1 MSDRYGHKDYQNATL
16 DSLRGYWRKCRIMDN
31 PETAFIEA
39 TSELHGMAH
48 PYHRIGDLGNGAELP
63 GDMPFVCLRVPTGG
77 GKTVIGARAVRVFKD
92 ELLDEEQPLVLWLVP
107 SEAIKDQTVKLM
119 KNLSSPLRRVLDDE
133 LGDVEIYDGPEA
145 LGIQPNIIAGKA
157 TIIVSTIQAYRVD
170 KTDGRRVY
178 DNNGALMAHFE
189 HVPLEVKNSYPTG
202 FPHSLVNV
210 LRMHRPLVIV
220 DEAHGARSK
229 LSLQTLERFQPR
241 AIVELTATPIT
252 AHNEYPPSNV
262 LHSVSA
268 MELKAEKMIKL
279 PVELTAEP
287 GFKEIMAAAI
297 AQRESLEAEAAL
309 ERAETHEYI
318 RPILLFQAE
327 PHNQNRPDA
336 LTVEVL
342 EAALR
347 EEHNI
352 PAAQIAVHTGEE
364 KGLKDVNLNAEA
376 CPIRFVVTQSALK
389 EGWDCPFAYVL
400 CSVANLSSNTAVE
413 QMLGRILRMPNAKEK
428 KRPALNRAYAFVRSP
443 NFYLAANQLRDQL
456 VRKSG
461 YEEKEA
467 REFFVQRKKQSA
479 FDFNADGKR
488 SVTVTLPQIFPVDVL
503 PPSARAHV
511 VKHDAATREITLS
524 GKPDKKSAKALV
536 DAVEEPEAKEILRAA
551 IAQLGMQETIMAS
564 PAERQEHFAVPQ
576 MMLELDGEIFPA
588 DEGIWLEAEWSPPLP
603 PRDEDIPSLN
613 RAEKS
618 RNSGIIDV
626 VEGNVVTRELPEVA
640 DRMRL
645 IEVRE
650 NWSEVKLVSW
660 LDRNIAHNDLD
671 AGVARA
677 WFDAVVQR
685 MQADV
690 PLGRLV
696 RERFD
701 LRRTLEATLAQ
712 LRREARRK
720 EYQMALFGE
729 HHAVKVRVGGGHD
742 FVFDPNAYP
751 ARWVCKRSGDFLKH
765 YYEKVGE
772 LESETETG
780 NTPEEFLCAQYLD
793 EQAEIEWW
801 VRNLDRQPVHSFWL
815 QTSTDRFYPDF
826 VAKLKNGKILVV
838 EYKGLDRATNEDTEE
853 KERLGRLW
861 AARSGGQCVFEM
873 VKGPGELGKIQKAIK
888 AASIEQH

>member
-1 MSDRYGHKDYQNATL
+1 MSDRYGHKDYQNETL
-16 DSLRGYWRKCRIMDN
+16 RSLRVYWSKCRVSGN
-31 PETAFIEA
+31 PATSFIEA
-39 TSELHGMAH
+39 TAELHGMAH
-48 PYHRIGDLGNGAELP
+48 PYHKVGALENGTELP
-63 GDMPFVCLRVPTGG
+63 EDMPFVCLRVPTGG

-107 SEAIKDQTVKLM
+107 SEAIKSQTVNLM
-119 KNLSSPLRRVLDDE
+119 KDLGSELRRVLDDE

-145 LGIQPNIIAGKA
+145 LGIQPNVIAGKA

-170 KTDGRRVY
+170 ATEGRRVY
-178 DNNGALMAHFE
+178 DNSGGLMSHFD
-189 HVPLEVKNSYPTG
+189 HIPLEVKNLFPAG

-220 DEAHGARSK
+220 DEAHSARSN

-252 AHNEYPPSNV
+252 DHKEYPPSNV

-297 AQRESLEAEAAL
+297 GQRESLEAEAAL
-309 ERAETHEYI
+309 ERAATQEYI
-318 RPILLFQAE
+318 RPILLLQAE
-327 PHNQNRPDA
+327 PHNQDRPDA

-347 EEHNI
+347 EDHHI
-352 PAAQIAVHTGEE
+352 PVDQIAVHTGDE
-364 KGLKDVNLNAEA
+364 KGLKDVDLNAEN

-413 QMLGRILRMPNAKEK
+413 QMLGRILRMPKAKEK
-428 KRPALNRAYAFVRSP
+428 QRPALNRAYAFVRSP

-456 VRKSG
+456 VKKSG

-479 FDFNADGKR
+479 FDFDASGR
-488 SVTVTLPQIFPVDVL
+488 RCVTVTLPEDFPLDSL
-503 PPSARAHV
+503 SPAAREHI
-511 VKHDAATREITLS
+511 VKHDPAKREITLS
-524 GKPDKKSAKALV
+524 GKPDKKTVKALIE
-536 DAVEEPEAKEILRAA
+536 AVQDPEAKEIIRAA
-551 IAQLGMQETIMAS
+551 VAQLGMQETIMAS
-564 PAERQEHFAVPQ
+564 PAERQEHFAIPQ
-576 MMLELDGEIFPA
+576 MMLELDGEIIPA
-588 DEGIWLEAEWSPPLP
+588 DEGIWLETEWSPPLP
-603 PRDEDIPSLN
+603 PRDNDIPTLT
-613 RAEKS
+613 RAEKA

-626 VEGNVVTRELPEVA
+626 VDGNVVTRELPEVA
-640 DRMRL
+640 DRQRL

-650 NWSEVKLVSW
+650 NWDVVRLVSW
-660 LDRNIAHNDLD
+660 LDRNIPHDDLD

-677 WFDAVVQR
+677 WFDAVIQR
-685 MQADV
+685 MQEGV

-701 LRRTLEATLAQ
+701 LRRSLEAVIAT
-712 LRREARRK
+712 LRREARRQ

-729 HHAVKVRVGGGHD
+729 HHTVKVRVGGGFN
-742 FVFDPNAYP
+742 FVYDPNAYP
-751 ARWVCKRSGDFLKH
+751 ARTICPRSGDFVRH

-772 LESETETG
+772 LETETG
-780 NTPEEFLCAQYLD
+780 KGKAKEEFLCAQFID
-793 EQAEIEWW
+793 EQPEIEWW

-826 VAKLKNGKILVV
+826 VAKLTNERVLAV
-838 EYKGLDRATNEDTEE
+838 EYKGEDRSTNRDSEE
-853 KERLGRLW
+853 KERLGKLW
-861 AARSGGQCVFEM
+861 EERSGGQCFFEM
-873 VKGPGELGKIQKAIK
+873 VRGPGEMTKIRDAIRKAVG
-888 AASIEQH
+888 E

>member
-16 DSLRGYWRKCRIMDN
+16 GSLREYWRKCRISGN

-48 PYHRIGDLGNGAELP
+48 PYHKVGALGNETELP
-63 GDMPFVCLRVPTGG
+63 EDMPFVCLRVPTGG

-107 SEAIKDQTVKLM
+107 SEAIKSQTVNLM
-119 KNLSSPLRRVLDDE
+119 KNLSSDLRRVLDDE

-157 TIIVSTIQAYRVD
+157 TIIVSTIQAYRVEA
-170 KTDGRRVY
+170 TEGRRVY
-178 DNNGALMAHFE
+178 DNSGGLMSHFD
-189 HVPLEVKNSYPTG
+189 HIPLEVKNSFPGG

-220 DEAHGARSK
+220 DEAHGARSN

-252 AHNEYPPSNV
+252 DHKEYPPSNV

-297 AQRESLEAEAAL
+297 AQREALEAEAAL
-309 ERAETHEYI
+309 ERAETGEYI
-318 RPILLFQAE
+318 RPILLFQSE
-327 PHNQNRPDA
+327 PHNKDRPDA
-336 LTVEVL
+336 LTFEVL

-347 EEHNI
+347 EEHHI
-352 PAAQIAVHTGEE
+352 PANQIAVHTGDE
-364 KGLKDVNLNAEA
+364 KGLKDVNLNAED
-376 CPIRFVVTQSALK
+376 CQIRFVVTQSALK

-456 VRKSG
+456 VKKSG

-467 REFFVQRKKQSA
+467 REFFVQQKKQSA
-479 FDFNADGKR
+479 FDFSADGKR
-488 SVTVTLPQIFPVDVL
+488 SVTITLPEDFQVDSL
-503 PPSARAHV
+503 PATARGHV
-511 VKHDAATREITLS
+511 AKHDPAKREITLT
-524 GKPDKKSAKALV
+524 GKPDKKAMKALV
-536 DAVEEPEAKEILRAA
+536 DAVQEPETKEILRAA

-576 MMLELDGEIFPA
+576 MMLELDGEILPA
-588 DEGIWLEAEWSPPLP
+588 DEGIWLETEWRPPLP
-603 PRDEDIPSLN
+603 PRKEDIPSLT
-613 RAEKS
+613 RGEKA

-626 VEGNVVTRELPEVA
+626 VDGNVVTRELPEVA

-650 NWSEVKLVSW
+650 NWDVIKLVSW
-660 LDRNIAHNDLD
+660 LDRNIPHNDLD
-671 AGVARA
+671 TGIARA
-677 WFDAVVQR
+677 WFDAVVHR
-685 MQADV
+685 MQDET

-701 LRRTLEATLAQ
+701 LRRSLEAVIAK

-720 EYQMALFGE
+720 EYQLALFGQ
-729 HHAVKVRVGGGHD
+729 HNTVKVRVGGGYN
-742 FVFDPNAYP
+742 FVYDPNAYP
-751 ARWVCKRSGDFLKH
+751 ARWVCKRSGDFTKH
-765 YYEKVGE
+765 YYENVGE
-772 LESETETG
+772 LEIETEKG

-793 EQAEIEWW
+793 EQPEIEWW
-801 VRNLDRQPVHSFWL
+801 VRNLDKQPVHSFWL

-838 EYKGLDRATNEDTEE
+838 EYKGQDRSTNDDSGE
-853 KERLGRLW
+853 KDRLGKLW
-861 AARSGGQCVFEM
+861 EERSGGQCFFEM
-873 VKGPGELGKIQKAIK
+873 VKGPGEKAKIRDAIRKAIE
-888 AASIEQH
+888 A

>member
-1 MSDRYGHKDYQNATL
+1 
-16 DSLRGYWRKCRIMDN
+16 
-31 PETAFIEA
+31 
-39 TSELHGMAH
+39 
-48 PYHRIGDLGNGAELP
+48 
-63 GDMPFVCLRVPTGG
+63 
-77 GKTVIGARAVRVFKD
+77 
-92 ELLDEEQPLVLWLVP
+92 
-107 SEAIKDQTVKLM
+107 
-119 KNLSSPLRRVLDDE
+119 
-133 LGDVEIYDGPEA
+133 
-145 LGIQPNIIAGKA
+145 
-157 TIIVSTIQAYRVD
+157 
-170 KTDGRRVY
+170 
-178 DNNGALMAHFE
+178 
-189 HVPLEVKNSYPTG
+189 
-202 FPHSLVNV
+202 VNV

-252 AHNEYPPSNV
+252 EHKEYPPSNV

-287 GFKEIMAAAI
+287 GFKEVMAAAI

-309 ERAETHEYI
+309 ERDETKEYI

-327 PHNQNRPDA
+327 PHHKDRPDA
-336 LTVEVL
+336 LTFEVI

-347 EEHNI
+347 EEHHI
-352 PAAQIAVHTGEE
+352 PAEQIAIHTGDE
-364 KGLKDVNLNAEA
+364 KGLKDVDLNAEN

-428 KRPALNRAYAFVRSP
+428 KRPALNRAYAFVRSA

-456 VRKSG
+456 VKNSG

-479 FDFNADGKR
+479 FDFNADGR
-488 SVTVTLPQIFPVDVL
+488 RCVTVLLPEDFPVASL
-503 PPSARAHV
+503 PASAREHV
-511 VKHDAATREITLS
+511 VNHDPAKREITLT
-524 GKPDKKSAKALV
+524 GKPDKKAMKALV
-536 DAVEEPEAKEILRAA
+536 DAVQEPETKEIIRAA

-564 PAERQEHFAVPQ
+564 PAERQEYFAVPQ
-576 MMLELDGEIFPA
+576 MMLELDGEILPA
-588 DEGIWLEAEWSPPLP
+588 DEGIWLEAEWRPPLP
-603 PRDEDIPSLN
+603 PRAEDIPTLT
-613 RAEKS
+613 RAEKA

-626 VEGNVVTRELPEVA
+626 VDGNVVTRELPEVA

-645 IEVRE
+645 VEVRE
-650 NWSEVKLVSW
+650 NWDVIKLVSW
-660 LDRNIAHNDLD
+660 LDRNIPHDDLD

-677 WFDAVVQR
+677 WFDAVIQQMQR
-685 MQADV
+685 SV

-701 LRRTLEATLAQ
+701 LRRSLEAVLAK

-729 HHAVKVRVGGGHD
+729 HHAVKVRVGGSYD
-742 FVFDPNAYP
+742 FIYDPNAYP
-751 ARWVCKRSGDFLKH
+751 ARWVCKRSGDFTRH

-772 LESETETG
+772 LETETEKG
-780 NTPEEFLCAQYLD
+780 NTPEEFLCAQYID
-793 EQAEIEWW
+793 EQPEIEWW
-801 VRNLDRQPVHSFWL
+801 VRNLDCQPVHSFWL

-826 VAKLKNGKILVV
+826 VAKLTNGEIVVV
-838 EYKGLDRATNEDTEE
+838 EYKGTNLSTNDDTVE
-853 KERLGRLW
+853 KERLGKLW
-861 AARSGGQCVFEM
+861 EERSGGQCFFEM
-873 VKGPGELGKIQKAIK
+873 VKGPGDLSNIRKAIEK
-888 AASIEQH
+888 AMAASA